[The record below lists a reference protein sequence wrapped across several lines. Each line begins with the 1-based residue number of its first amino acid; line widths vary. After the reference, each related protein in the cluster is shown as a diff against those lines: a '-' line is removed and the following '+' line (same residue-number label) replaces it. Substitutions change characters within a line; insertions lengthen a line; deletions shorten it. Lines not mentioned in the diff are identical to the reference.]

1 MDHWEYQILV
11 VDTHY
16 MVGILVATPV
26 ISTMWELRGP
36 DGLTDWDRL
45 QKMGRDGWEL
55 VSSTPIATGYGVT
68 MQVVFTFKRK
78 AQAQT
83 SVAAPQSVPPQP

>member
-1 MDHWEYQILV
+1 MDHWEYQMLV
-11 VDTHY
+11 VDLEKSMH
-16 MVGILVATPV
+16 GINH
-26 ISTMWELRGP
+26 MWEMRAS

-55 VSSTPIATGYGVT
+55 VSSTPIAYGLHGVT

-83 SVAAPQSVPPQP
+83 SVAAPQSGAPQP